1 MRARLSCCAAGEP
14 KKGLNMGQRRFR
26 LDVGNKF
33 HCQSGQSMEYV
44 LAQVQEASE
53 TGAVGYWVT
62 GAVLGGTG

>member
-1 MRARLSCCAAGEP
+1 MLETNFTV
-14 KKGLNMGQRRFR
+14 K
-26 LDVGNKF
+26 
-33 HCQSGQSMEYV
+33 SGQSMEYV